1 MGKPGFPI
9 PPPGGRV
16 WEGYALPR
24 SMFIPSVCG
33 AATWRANVNI
43 RPRRGAWGKRVSPRP
58 RPAGEWGNPV
68 SPFPH
73 PREVL
78 GGLRPPRNNLM
89 FISSVC
95 GASRMDG

>member
-33 AATWRANVNI
+33 GAAWRANVNI
-43 RPRRGAWGKRVSPRP
+43 RPRRGAWGNR
-58 RPAGEWGNPV
+58 V

-73 PREVL
+73 PREGL
-78 GGLRPPRNNLM
+78 GGLRPPRNNLI